1 MYQNILV
8 IKLLLCTWIHLDKWL
23 CKFDLSKTEYFPAY
37 IRTCPDEDM
46 EDNNDAMKKVVTSI
60 KKEAANLKIKNDCDF
75 GQINYQSS
83 TEATATT
90 LLHLISDSIS

>member
-1 MYQNILV
+1 M
-8 IKLLLCTWIHLDKWL
+8 
-23 CKFDLSKTEYFPAY
+23 SKTEYFPAY

-90 LLHLISDSIS
+90 LLHFISNSISNGEITKQCIQYNITKYTSVH